1 MQNST
6 STIIALLV
14 AGVLLFVV
22 PLVTLTDRS
31 DNVAQENVKLIVE
44 EFVTDVKNTG
54 KLTKAKFQE
63 FQNNLDATGNNS
75 YDIEIEI
82 QHLDENPGKK
92 TAQTNYTKIGEN
104 VYYSEYTTQIL
115 KQIGI
120 WTETTPVSDP
130 NYSTTNHTMILK
142 EGDIITV
149 EVKNSNSTAAQTLKS
164 SFIGFSN
171 AGEYVISARASGMVT
186 VNGVKD

>member
-6 STIIALLV
+6 ATIIALLV
-14 AGVLLFVV
+14 AGVLLFIV

-44 EFVTDVKNTG
+44 EFVTDIRNTG
-54 KLTKAKFQE
+54 KLTRAKYQE
-63 FQNNLDATGNNS
+63 FENKLDATGSNS
-75 YDIEIEI
+75 YDIEIEVKY
-82 QHLDENPGKK
+82 LDENPGKK

-115 KQIGI
+115 KQLGI
-120 WTETTPVSDP
+120 KVDNENASSSDAI
-130 NYSTTNHTMILK
+130 ILK
-142 EGDIITV
+142 EGDFVFV
-149 EVKNSNSTAAQTLKS
+149 EVKNANSTAAQTLKS

-171 AGEYVISARASGMVT
+171 AGEYAISASSSGMVT

>member
-31 DNVAQENVKLIVE
+31 DNVTQEKVKLIVE

-54 KLTKAKFQE
+54 KLTRAKFQDFE
-63 FQNNLDATGNNS
+63 DKLDATGNNS

-82 QHLDENPGKK
+82 KTLDENPGKK
-92 TAQTNYTKIGEN
+92 TSQASYTKIGEN

-115 KQIGI
+115 KRIGI
-120 WTETTPVSDP
+120 KTDNETPDSNDEI
-130 NYSTTNHTMILK
+130 ILK
-142 EGDIITV
+142 EGDMIYV
-149 EVKNSNSTAAQTLKS
+149 EVKNTNNTAAQTLKS
-164 SFIGFSN
+164 SFLGFSN
-171 AGEYVISARASGMVT
+171 AGEYVISASSSGMVT
-186 VNGVKD
+186 VNGVKE

>member
-6 STIIALLV
+6 ATIIALLV
-14 AGVLLFVV
+14 AGVLLFIV

-44 EFVTDVKNTG
+44 EFVTEIRNTG
-54 KLTKAKFQE
+54 KLTRARYQE
-63 FQNNLDATGNNS
+63 FENKLDATGSNS
-75 YDIEIEI
+75 FDIEIELKY
-82 QHLDENPGKK
+82 LDENPGKK

-115 KQIGI
+115 KQLGI
-120 WTETTPVSDP
+120 KVDNENASLSDAI
-130 NYSTTNHTMILK
+130 ILK
-142 EGDIITV
+142 EGDYVFV
-149 EVKNSNSTAAQTLKS
+149 EVKNANSTAAQTLKS

-171 AGEYVISARASGMVT
+171 AGEYAISASSSGMVT